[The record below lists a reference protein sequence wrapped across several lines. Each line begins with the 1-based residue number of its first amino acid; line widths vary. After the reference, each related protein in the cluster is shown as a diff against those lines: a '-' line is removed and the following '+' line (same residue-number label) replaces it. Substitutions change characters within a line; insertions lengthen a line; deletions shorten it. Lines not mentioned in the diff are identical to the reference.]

1 MNNIIQ
7 KNTNGLRFTD
17 LINFFTGKTNKIL
30 VKSTIRLIKFW
41 KRSEVDRKETEEQK
55 KRIQKNNK
63 QKTKN

>member
-1 MNNIIQ
+1 MNNIKQ

-30 VKSTIRLIKFW
+30 VKSIIRLIKFW
-41 KRSEVDRKETEEQK
+41 ERSEVDRKEKQKQK